1 MSKIDDLLREAEAE
15 KGYIEK
21 SRAAYDKYGTVCLY
35 PKTDFAGCD
44 NLTKFAVEAQHPNG
58 QPWCQTFVAALLIR
72 VFGRETADKLLCGK
86 LRSAS
91 TMEVKDAMVKA
102 GRSVP
107 IAEAKPGD
115 LAYRSRS
122 GGGHVGIITG
132 WRNGELVTVE
142 GNTSG
147 SDVNSWN
154 GGTVAEHEGATWMWV
169 VRPDYSIADWHW
181 LEVGGVWYYQDATGR
196 NSYGWKLIQET
207 ASEKQHWYFF
217 NDIGQM
223 QTGLQEINGV
233 LFYLMEAGELEGALC
248 RTDDSGALSPWY
260 L

>member
-21 SRAAYDKYGTVCLY
+21 SRAAYDKYGAACLY
-35 PKTDFAGCD
+35 PKKQYAGKD
-44 NLTKFAVEAQHPNG
+44 NLTKFALEAGHKNG
-58 QPWCQTFVAALLIR
+58 EPWCQTFVAALLIR

-86 LRSAS
+86 IRSAS

-132 WRNGELVTVE
+132 WRNGGLVTVE

-154 GGTVAEHEGATWMWV
+154 GGEVAEHTGATGCGSCA
-169 VRPDYSIADWHW
+169 RTTRSR
-181 LEVGGVWYYQDATGR
+181 TGT
-196 NSYGWKLIQET
+196 GWKSAASGTTRTRPGGT
-207 ASEKQHWYFF
+207 AMAGNSSRRRRARS
-217 NDIGQM
+217 G
-223 QTGLQEINGV
+223 TGTFLTTSARCRPACRRSTA
-233 LFYLMEAGELEGALC
+233 FYII
-248 RTDDSGALSPWY
+248 
-260 L
+260 